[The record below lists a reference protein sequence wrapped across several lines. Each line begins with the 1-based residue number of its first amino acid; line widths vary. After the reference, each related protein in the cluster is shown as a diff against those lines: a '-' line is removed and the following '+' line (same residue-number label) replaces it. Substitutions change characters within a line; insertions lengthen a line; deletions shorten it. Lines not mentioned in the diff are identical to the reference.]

1 MGERTIVNKANIM
14 LLLAIAL
21 WGMTIAP
28 TKWAMESFPPLTL
41 TFLRLFV
48 ASLLFLPFAWRKA
61 RKEAGS
67 ELVIPWRRM
76 CSLSFTGVA
85 GYFLFNYLGV
95 AQTSGLHASIISAL
109 LPLCTMLMA
118 AFYLKERMVATQWLG
133 LLAGL
138 AGVLLVSAQPSAGS
152 EGSWWGDLLSLI
164 SYLIWAI
171 YVIQLKRPKGEERL
185 PSVLFTA
192 LTLAIGAVMI
202 FPFMLGEL
210 ILTGIP
216 SVTPKSIVSLL
227 ILVLGPT
234 IAAYWLWNRAL
245 ESISAGKAALYLNAM
260 PVISVLASIL
270 LLSETFT
277 WQTGAGGLLVLSGV
291 LWSEKKDRLKALPTE
306 V

>member
-1 MGERTIVNKANIM
+1 M

-76 CSLSFTGVA
+76 YSLSFTGVA

-118 AFYLKERMVATQWLG
+118 AFYLKERMGATQWLG
-133 LLAGL
+133 LLTGL
-138 AGVLLVSAQPSAGS
+138 AGVLLVTAQPSCRRRRELVGRPALFDQLS
-152 EGSWWGDLLSLI
+152 DLGHL
-164 SYLIWAI
+164 
-171 YVIQLKRPKGEERL
+171 R
-185 PSVLFTA
+185 
-192 LTLAIGAVMI
+192 
-202 FPFMLGEL
+202 
-210 ILTGIP
+210 
-216 SVTPKSIVSLL
+216 
-227 ILVLGPT
+227 
-234 IAAYWLWNRAL
+234 
-245 ESISAGKAALYLNAM
+245 
-260 PVISVLASIL
+260 
-270 LLSETFT
+270 
-277 WQTGAGGLLVLSGV
+277 
-291 LWSEKKDRLKALPTE
+291 DPTE
-306 V
+306 AAQRRGAPAQRIVYSFDLGHRGRHDFPIYAG